1 MSRPLGRSTE
11 REWPEARLRRLEV
24 ALDQVRKREVTRAD
38 FRAVWSLDV
47 DAARARVARWRNG
60 EVRSDRRRPWHT
72 DEGEPRSGVVE
83 WRRRRHARMMALAE
97 GVEKLVR
104 FLAESSV

>member
-11 REWPEARLRRLEV
+11 RTWPESRLRRLEV
-24 ALDQVRKREVTRAD
+24 ALDQVRRREVTRAD
-38 FRAVWSLDV
+38 FRTVWSLDV

-72 DEGEPRSGVVE
+72 DEGEPRTGVVE

-97 GVEKLVR
+97 GVAKLVR
-104 FLAESSV
+104 FLAENSV